1 MTNLPRRG
9 LLPTLMI
16 RPSCTA
22 ITGEPAFAKMLM
34 PRRVLDEATGRA
46 AFWPFFIL
54 FLAIAVSLM
63 SSA

>member
-1 MTNLPRRG
+1 MNLPRRAVRPI
-9 LLPTLMI
+9 LTILP
-16 RPSCTA
+16 SWTA
-22 ITGEPAFAKMLM
+22 MTGEPALAKTLI

-54 FLAIAVSLM
+54 FLAMAVSLM